1 MPSLQARLYSLIA
14 RAYLKRRPLDDETRF
29 VNFARRRFTPPAWLR
44 QPLPAYAA
52 VQPVNA
58 DGVQGEWI
66 TTQNIRPQHTIYYL
80 HGGGYIFG
88 TLQTYRALNAALAK
102 EAQAQVFALNYR
114 LAPEHRFPAA
124 VEDAVAGYRWLL
136 KQGAHAENLLI
147 AGDSAGGG
155 LALATLLK
163 LRAEQIPLPAAAVC
177 FSPWTDLAVTGDSIK
192 TNDARDPLFY
202 GASIKRLA
210 PVYLGGTPPTEP
222 LASPLYGDLSG
233 LPPLLIFVSD
243 SEVLLD
249 DSTRL
254 AQKAKAAGVSVELQ
268 IWHDLPHV
276 WPIFIS
282 HLPEARETI
291 PLIVQ
296 FLKTHLADK
305 G

>member
-14 RAYLKRRPLDDETRF
+14 RAYLKRRPIEDEAAF
-29 VNFARRRFTPPAWLR
+29 VNFARRRFTPPRWLR
-44 QPLPAYAA
+44 QPLPASA
-52 VQPVNA
+52 VVKPVNT
-58 DGVQGEWI
+58 DGVRGEWV
-66 TTQNIRPQHTIYYL
+66 TAQNVPARHTIYYL

-88 TLQTYRALNAALAK
+88 TLETYRPLNAALAK

-136 KQGAHAENLLI
+136 AQGARPENLLI

-155 LALATLLK
+155 LALSTLLK
-163 LRAEQIPLPAAAVC
+163 LRAEQLPLPAAAVC
-177 FSPWTDLAVTGDSIK
+177 FSPWTDLAVTGASISI
-192 TNDARDPLFY
+192 NEACDPLFY

-210 PVYLGGTPPTEP
+210 PIYLGKAAPNDP
-222 LASPLYGDLSG
+222 LASPLCGDLTG

-243 SEVLLD
+243 TEVLLD
-249 DSTRL
+249 DATRL
-254 AQKAKAAGVSVELQ
+254 AQKAKAAGVTVDLQ
-268 IWHDLPHV
+268 IWHGLLHV
-276 WPIFIS
+276 WPIFIR
-282 HLPEARETI
+282 HLPEARATI

-296 FLKTHLADK
+296 FLRTHLA

>member
-14 RAYLKRRPLDDETRF
+14 RAYLKRRPIEDEAAF
-29 VNFARRRFTPPAWLR
+29 VNFARRRFTPPNWLR
-44 QPLPAYAA
+44 QPLPSRS
-52 VQPVNA
+52 VVKPVNA

-66 TTQNIRPQHTIYYL
+66 TAQNVPARHTIYYL

-88 TLQTYRALNAALAK
+88 TLETYRPLNAVLAK

-114 LAPEHRFPAA
+114 LAPEHRFPAP
-124 VEDAVAGYRWLL
+124 VEDAVTGYRWLL
-136 KQGAHAENLLI
+136 AQGARPENLLI

-163 LRAEQIPLPAAAVC
+163 LRTEQIPLPAAAVC
-177 FSPWTDLAVTGDSIK
+177 FSPWTDLAVTGASIT
-192 TNDARDPLFY
+192 TNEACDPLFY

-210 PVYLGGTPPTEP
+210 PIYLGKAAPSDP
-222 LASPLYGDLSG
+222 LASPLYGDLSR

-243 SEVLLD
+243 TEVLLD
-249 DSTRL
+249 DATRL
-254 AQKAKAAGVSVELQ
+254 AQKAKAAGVTVDLQ

-276 WPIFIS
+276 WPIFVR

-296 FLKTHLADK
+296 FLRTHLA